1 MSDQIRAFVAVD
13 IPDDMRARI
22 DPILGDLREMGSIVR
37 PVRPENL
44 HFTVKFL
51 GNVPSSI
58 LESVKSVLDECR
70 PLLGFEVT
78 VRGLGAF
85 PNPRRPRVIWLGS
98 ESEDEKMVALLRDV
112 DHRLSKIGFKK
123 ERSYVPHL
131 TLARLKGR
139 PGPSLVAFLEKMQD
153 VEVGSFRVASLKLK
167 RSTLTPQ
174 GPIYS
179 DLYEVSEGA

>member
-1 MSDQIRAFVAVD
+1 MDQIRAFVAVD
-13 IPDDMRARI
+13 IPERVKARI
-22 DPILGDLREMGSIVR
+22 EPILAELKRLDKAVR
-37 PVRPENL
+37 PVKAENL

-51 GNVPSSI
+51 GNVPVSMVQEIS
-58 LESVKSVLDECR
+58 SVLDECR
-70 PLLGFEVT
+70 PLLGFDVV

-85 PNPRRPRVIWLGS
+85 PNRRRPRVVWLGC
-98 ESEDEKMVALLRDV
+98 EDEKQKMEVLLRQTDQK
-112 DHRLSKIGFKK
+112 LSKLGFKK

-139 PGPSLVAFLEKMQD
+139 PAPGLGSFLEGMQE
-153 VEVGSFRVASLKLK
+153 VEVGSFRVSTLRLK